1 MNQQQR
7 IADLDGLNLA
17 KIEKLVADFR
27 ERHDKLMKRI
37 DRQIERERASQPDVR
52 L

>member
-1 MNQQQR
+1 MKEQR

-27 ERHDKLMKRI
+27 KRHDKLMQRI
-37 DRQIERERASQPDVR
+37 DRQIQREQISQPDVC

>member
-1 MNQQQR
+1 MNQEQR

-17 KIEKLVADFR
+17 KIEKLIADFR
-27 ERHDKLMKRI
+27 KRHDKLMKRI
-37 DRQIERERASQPDVR
+37 DRQIEREQTFQPDVC